1 MGDFENKTDEW
12 KGAAKENVGDLT
24 DNEDLQAEGATEK
37 TTAKVKQ
44 TAEDIKDNVE
54 DAAEAAKDKVR
65 SAFD

>member
-37 TTAKVKQ
+37 TGAKMKQ

-54 DAAEAAKDKVR
+54 DAAETAKNKVK